1 MNNEKEKMFVRQ
13 TTLPELG
20 LEGQEKLLNSKVAIV
35 GCGGLGSAAAVYLA
49 ASGIGQI
56 HLIDYDKIDA
66 SNLHRQVFYTLDQVG
81 SSKARSLAKHIENI
95 SSFVSVSTHEEPI
108 HKGNIDNQLKKFSI
122 ILDCTDSLPTK
133 YLLNDYCVLKNK
145 VLVYGSLYKHDGYV
159 GVFNVALNRG
169 PSANLRDAFPE
180 MPKKHVPSCSEIGTL
195 NPIVGM
201 IGLMQANE
209 VIKIVTGI
217 GKLLTDKILIYNSMD
232 NSQFIM
238 NLKSTFSI
246 EKVVAIFKKENYFDA
261 SCEVQ
266 DNALLIAA
274 KQLKHKLAT
283 GNIKIISVIGDLD
296 YLNPL
301 PVDLQMPNSKFD
313 ANKVE
318 PFLSHELIVVCQKG
332 VSSYAATKKIKKVFP
347 DAAVYSLK
355 NGLDNY

>member
-1 MNNEKEKMFVRQ
+1 MNIEKEKMFVRQ

-20 LEGQEKLLNSKVAIV
+20 LAGQDKLLNSKIAII
-35 GCGGLGSAAAVYLA
+35 GCGGLGSVAAVYLA

-66 SNLHRQVFYTLDQVG
+66 SNLHRQVFYTLKEVG
-81 SSKARSLAKHIENI
+81 NSKARSLAKHIENI
-95 SSFVSVSTHEEPI
+95 SPFVSVSTHEEPI
-108 HKGNIDNQLKKFSI
+108 HKGNIDEQLKGFSI

-159 GVFNVALNRG
+159 GVFNVALNQG

-180 MPKKHVPSCSEIGTL
+180 MPQKHVPNCSEIGTL

-209 VIKIVTGI
+209 VVKIITGI
-217 GKLLTDKILIYNSMD
+217 GELLTDKILIYNSMD

-238 NLKSTFSI
+238 NLKSTFPI
-246 EKVVAIFKKENYFDA
+246 EKVAAIFKKESYFDA

-266 DNALLIAA
+266 DNALLIEAI
-274 KQLKHKLAT
+274 QLKNKLAT
-283 GNIKIISVIGDLD
+283 GNLKIISVIGDKD
-296 YLNPL
+296 HAIPF
-301 PVDLQMPNSKFD
+301 PVDLKMPNSRFD

-332 VSSYAATKKIKKVFP
+332 ISSYAATKKIKKLYP